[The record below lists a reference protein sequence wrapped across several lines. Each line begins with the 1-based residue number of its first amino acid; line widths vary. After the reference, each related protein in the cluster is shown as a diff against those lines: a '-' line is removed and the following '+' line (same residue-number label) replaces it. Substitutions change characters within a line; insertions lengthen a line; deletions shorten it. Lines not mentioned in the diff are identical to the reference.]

1 MPVCWK
7 CGAAAEEHHRFCV
20 HCGADQ
26 SRAAT
31 SGGGEAAAAGADPL
45 VGRTVLQKYRIEAP
59 IGAGAMGTIYRAQ
72 QVNLGKTI
80 VIKVLHRHLMEDPE
94 LVQRFHREARAA
106 SRLNHA
112 NCVHVIDFGS
122 LADGALFIAM
132 EFIAG
137 IDFADLLERAYPL
150 DHLRVVRIARQ
161 ICAALDEAHAN
172 GVLHRDLKPENIM
185 IEDRRNAPDHVK
197 VVDFGIAKIEDG
209 HSRSTRAFQTRV
221 GIVCGTPEYMS
232 PEQAR
237 GEKLDARSDLYALG
251 VLLFRAVT
259 DCMPFQGDS
268 AIETVTYHITQPI
281 PDPKVYREDL
291 PDSLRD
297 LIITLLAKSREDRP
311 ASAMDVHAELER
323 IERELVANPPPEAQR
338 GQVDMR
344 TAVDLR
350 PISVLIE
357 ASELP
362 LPEARDSGASGG
374 GSHLGTAPRATS
386 KAPQSSLMPP
396 PRREAGATASVTP
409 DATPR
414 QTPAGPRSSLM
425 PPPRR
430 PLDAAAAAAAE
441 PTVMRPSMPGP
452 QESLTEQLGG
462 PAEPPP
468 QGASPIVKRPEATG
482 LAPDPRPRRAERAQT
497 DATLRDVGTA
507 GTLRAN
513 AVTHPDPQAAVT
525 HKELPNPKLAA
536 HRPPQRWKLVVVLA
550 VVVGLGAAA
559 VAVFAP

>member
-20 HCGADQ
+20 QCGADQ
-26 SRAAT
+26 SRGAQRADGDG
-31 SGGGEAAAAGADPL
+31 SAAGADPL
-45 VGRTVLQKYRIEAP
+45 LGRTVLQKYRIEAP

-112 NCVHVIDFGS
+112 NCVHIIDFGS

-137 IDFADLLERAYPL
+137 IDLADLLERAYPL

-209 HSRSTRAFQTRV
+209 HSRSTRAFETRV

-251 VLLFRAVT
+251 VLMFRAVT

-268 AIETVTYHITQPI
+268 AVETVTFHITQPI
-281 PDPKVYREDL
+281 PDPKVYRPDL

-297 LIITLLAKSREDRP
+297 LIVTLLAKSRDDRP

-323 IERELVANPPPEAQR
+323 IERELLASPSVEAQR
-338 GQVDMR
+338 GQIDMR

-362 LPEARDSGASGG
+362 LPEGSLGAS
-374 GSHLGTAPRATS
+374 SHLGPAP
-386 KAPQSSLMPP
+386 KARPPQSALMPPPRSDASPPVDHQDRQLTTPGSRSALMPP
-396 PRREAGATASVTP
+396 PRRSVEPASAAVEP
-409 DATPR
+409 SP
-414 QTPAGPRSSLM
+414 
-425 PPPRR
+425 R
-430 PLDAAAAAAAE
+430 PLG
-441 PTVMRPSMPGP
+441 PGP
-452 QESLTEQLGG
+452 QETPTAPLGAPSSEVVAARG
-462 PAEPPP
+462 GLPPIRRP
-468 QGASPIVKRPEATG
+468 QPVVRADRDAA
-482 LAPDPRPRRAERAQT
+482 APLRPRRASRAPT

-507 GTLRAN
+507 SRGRPVASDTAVAEAQE
-513 AVTHPDPQAAVT
+513 AVTQRELRSPVETAARGSRSGW
-525 HKELPNPKLAA
+525 KLAA
-536 HRPPQRWKLVVVLA
+536 VLA
-550 VVVGLGAAA
+550 VGAGLAALA
-559 VAVFAP
+559 FLLG

>member
-20 HCGADQ
+20 ACGADQ
-26 SRAAT
+26 SRGARPADGEGAAGGA
-31 SGGGEAAAAGADPL
+31 SGGDPL

-59 IGAGAMGTIYRAQ
+59 IGAGAMGTIYRAH

-106 SRLNHA
+106 SRLNHP
-112 NCVHVIDFGS
+112 NCVHIIDFGS

-137 IDFADLLERAYPL
+137 IDFADLLERSFPL
-150 DHLRVVRIARQ
+150 DHLRTVRIARQ
-161 ICAALDEAHAN
+161 ICSALDEAHAN

-268 AIETVTYHITQPI
+268 AVETVTYHITQPI
-281 PDPKVYREDL
+281 PDPKAYRSDL

-297 LIITLLAKSREDRP
+297 LIVTLLAKNREDRP

-323 IERELVANPPPEAQR
+323 IERELLANPPPETAR

-357 ASELP
+357 AAEL
-362 LPEARDSGASGG
+362 LPEGRDGASVGG
-374 GSHLGTAPRATS
+374 GSHLGPPP
-386 KAPQSSLMPP
+386 KAKGPQSALMPP
-396 PRREAGATASVTP
+396 PRREAAA
-409 DATPR
+409 
-414 QTPAGPRSSLM
+414 PAAAEPKPPTTSGPRSSLM

-430 PLDAAAAAAAE
+430 PDAS
-441 PTVMRPSMPGP
+441 P
-452 QESLTEQLGG
+452 
-462 PAEPPP
+462 PAEAPRSSAVLPHEAP
-468 QGASPIVKRPEATG
+468 TEHLGIVPEQVVRAAGGSHIIKRPQTVVPPDLA
-482 LAPDPRPRRAERAQT
+482 APDTSGRPRRAARAPT

-507 GTLRAN
+507 AAMREAATEAQ
-513 AVTHPDPQAAVT
+513 AAITHRELQGPPQAPKAGGGG
-525 HKELPNPKLAA
+525 LKLA
-536 HRPPQRWKLVVVLA
+536 VGVI
-550 VVVGLGAAA
+550 VGLAIGGAA
-559 VAVFAP
+559 VIFLWP